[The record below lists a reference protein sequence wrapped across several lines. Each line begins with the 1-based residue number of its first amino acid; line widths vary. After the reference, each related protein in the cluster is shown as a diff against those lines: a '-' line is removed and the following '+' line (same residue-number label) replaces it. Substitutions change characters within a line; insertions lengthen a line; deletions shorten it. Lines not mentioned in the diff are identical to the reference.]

1 MSMSTP
7 QAAGAAGPGPDG
19 DGMDAAAGLF
29 TGPVNKAFAVIA
41 VTVSIFHIY
50 ANIVGIASEKWLI
63 ALHFAGFTLLCALH
77 FPANRRARHTRSRP
91 ALAVDV
97 ALGLLVAS
105 ATVFIVAAEDAIYA
119 RGVQLAPEH
128 WIAAGIVIAGGIEM
142 TRRTTG
148 LLIPIVI
155 IIALAYASPLG
166 ALVPGVFKF
175 AGLTVET
182 ITFRSIFADEGMFGL
197 VGRISATYVFMFI
210 LFGTFLVRSG
220 AGDFIIA
227 LARLAA
233 GRFQGGPAY
242 VAIFASGLTGTI
254 SGSAVANTVSTGVI
268 TIPLMKRSGFSSR
281 FAGGVEAA
289 ASTGG
294 QLMPPIMGAGA
305 FIMASNTQIPYLDII
320 AVSAL
325 PAFVY
330 FLSVAFFVR
339 IEVKKHSII
348 ATDNSGDTLA
358 SVLRRGGPAF
368 LIPFVL
374 LVTLL
379 VTGFTPVYAAGLAI
393 AATIAASW
401 LTPRPM
407 GPRAVIEALVLGAKN
422 MAMTAVLLISIGLM
436 VNVIAMTGIGNI
448 FSLMIT
454 EWAGNSLIIALVLIA
469 LASLVLGMGL
479 PVTAAY
485 IVLATLSA
493 PALQGLIQ
501 NNFLIDMLVSG
512 QVPESAR
519 MTWAIVDAAAAD
531 ALTGPISRDGAEAL
545 IAATPPD
552 ALRLIYP
559 MALNPALVTAALLS
573 AHMIIFWL
581 SQDSNVTPPV
591 CLVAFAAAAIAR
603 APHMATGFTAWRLA
617 KGLYLIPVLFAYSK
631 FLYGTPM
638 EMAAIFV
645 GAVIAVYGIGAALAG
660 HMDAPLNLP
669 LRLIAGSGGA
679 AIIWPSSLIVNV
691 IAATVVLIVA
701 GFNIYAARHHDD

>member
-1 MSMSTP
+1 MRSSEGVQTTEPCPEDDST
-7 QAAGAAGPGPDG
+7 
-19 DGMDAAAGLF
+19 DAAAGLF
-29 TGPVNKAFAVIA
+29 DGSTNKAFAVIA
-41 VTVSIFHIY
+41 VAASIFHIY
-50 ANIVGIASEKWLI
+50 ANTVGIASEKWLI
-63 ALHFAGFTLLCALH
+63 GLHFAGFALLCALL
-77 FPANRRARHTRSRP
+77 FPANRRSTHIRSRP
-91 ALAVDV
+91 TLVIDIM
-97 ALGLLVAS
+97 LGLV
-105 ATVFIVAAEDAIYA
+105 VAAATIFIINAEDMIYA
-119 RGVQLAPEH
+119 QGVRLSTKH
-128 WIAAGIVIAGGIEM
+128 WIAAGIIIAGGIEM

-148 LLIPIVI
+148 PLIPTVI

-166 ALVPGVFKF
+166 AWAPGAFKF
-175 AGLTVET
+175 AGLNIET
-182 ITFRSIFADEGMFGL
+182 IVFRSIFADEGMFGI

-242 VAIFASGLTGTI
+242 VAVFASGLTGTI
-254 SGSAVANTVSTGVI
+254 SGSAIANAVSTGVV
-268 TIPLMKRSGFSSR
+268 TIPLMKRSGFSPR
-281 FAGGVEAA
+281 FAGAVEAA

-330 FLSVAFFVR
+330 FLSVAFFIR
-339 IEVKKHSII
+339 IEVKKHHII
-348 ATDNSGDTLA
+348 ATGNPGDTLA

-368 LIPFVL
+368 LIPFIL
-374 LVTLL
+374 LVGLL
-379 VTGFTPVYAAGLAI
+379 VAGFTPVYAAGLAI
-393 AATIAASW
+393 VATIGASW
-401 LTPRPM
+401 LTPKPM
-407 GPRAVIEALVLGAKN
+407 GPRAVIEALILGAKN
-422 MAMTAVLLISIGLM
+422 MIMTAILLITIGLM
-436 VNVIAMTGIGNI
+436 VNVIAMTGIGNV
-448 FSLMIT
+448 FSLMIA
-454 EWAGNSLIIALVLIA
+454 EWSGNSLIIALVLVA

-512 QVPESAR
+512 QVPEAAR
-519 MTWAIVDAAAAD
+519 ATWGLLNATAAAG
-531 ALTGPISRDGAEAL
+531 LTGPMPRDAAEAL

-552 ALRLIYP
+552 ALALIYP
-559 MALNPALVTAALLS
+559 MVLNPAMVTAALLS

-617 KGLYLIPVLFAYSK
+617 KGLYLMPVLFAYSK
-631 FLYGTPM
+631 FLHGTPM
-638 EMAAIFV
+638 EMAAIFFS
-645 GAVIAVYGIGAALAG
+645 AVIAVYGIGAALAG
-660 HMDAPLNLP
+660 HMDAPLNLS
-669 LRLIAGSGGA
+669 LRLIAGGSGL
-679 AIIWPSSLIVNV
+679 AIIWPSSLAVDI
-691 IAATVVLIVA
+691 IAAGVVLIVT
-701 GFNIYAARHHDD
+701 GFNVYAARHQKA